1 MFLSDGAKN
10 QKASPF
16 GSFSGCMSAFCLSRI
31 TFLEDGVTGKNA
43 NYDSES
49 MCLCDLVNIYA
60 HKSIY
65 LYICVCACVH
75 AFNDQSIQRHE
86 THLTI
91 LYFT

>member
-49 MCLCDLVNIYA
+49 VF
-60 HKSIY
+60 
-65 LYICVCACVH
+65 V
-75 AFNDQSIQRHE
+75 
-86 THLTI
+86 
-91 LYFT
+91 